1 MKRAS
6 ILRKTHECERN
17 YRALMSS
24 KIKTCTKTSFVNETL
39 ADQQILNH
47 FCKDL
52 NLSEGFVALTDQ
64 VSHEQG
70 QVDDVEVEDDAIV
83 AKEAACVTYFRQLK
97 TQSNVMR
104 QKLHGEGHRDDN
116 CRDAPRPNGIPEFY
130 GTNEI
135 NLEQWTAL

>member
-1 MKRAS
+1 MNATIGCLCLPRSKLARRQVLLMKR
-6 ILRKTHECERN
+6 LRINK
-17 YRALMSS
+17 
-24 KIKTCTKTSFVNETL
+24 F
-39 ADQQILNH
+39 LNH
-47 FCKDL
+47 FCKEL